1 VNFVTT
7 GKLSFKDLADSIIS
21 DLVRMETRILISQAL
36 SSILGGIAN
45 ARGASISSNYMANG
59 GSTYAASGVDWSVN
73 LSGGRANGGPV
84 AGGSLY
90 EVAEGGKP
98 EVLSSGGHTYL
109 LMGAQDGYVTP
120 ASTSGTSPLSRAS
133 SAGIA
138 QTKGGDVIVNVQNNG
153 GQPAQVSQSKDG
165 NGNDIIT
172 VMINA
177 AANEVDSR
185 IMRGG
190 STYKAIQ
197 QTYGLSRRGVPVAG

>member
-1 VNFVTT
+1 
-7 GKLSFKDLADSIIS
+7 
-21 DLVRMETRILISQAL
+21 METRILISQAL

-45 ARGASISSNYMANG
+45 ARGASISRNYMANG

-90 EVAEGGKP
+90 EVVEGGKP
-98 EVLSSGGHTYL
+98 EILSSGGHTYL

-133 SAGIA
+133 SAGVA
-138 QTKGGDVIVNVQNNG
+138 QTKGGGTTVIVENHSDSQ
-153 GQPAQVSQSKDG
+153 AQVQQSKDG
-165 NGNDIIT
+165 NGNDLIRVI
-172 VMINA
+172 VGQA
-177 AANEVDSR
+177 VSEVNSQ

-197 QTYGLSRRGVPVAG
+197 

>member
-1 VNFVTT
+1 
-7 GKLSFKDLADSIIS
+7 
-21 DLVRMETRILISQAL
+21 METRILISKAPSAIL
-36 SSILGGIAN
+36 SAYATGPSGYNMGYF
-45 ARGASISSNYMANG
+45 G
-59 GSTYAASGVDWSVN
+59 TYSQSATDATAASSVDYIM
-73 LSGGRANGGPV
+73 GGRANGGPV